1 MTHAV
6 KILMCTSAVLLF
18 ASIFPSNVIAELPQ
32 YDDTKHLGVASC
44 ASSVCHGSV
53 QSRTSTAVRQNEYV
67 IWSRRDRHRISY
79 NTLLNEE
86 SKAIAKKL
94 GLTNAHEADICLDCH
109 ADNVAAELRGP
120 KFQIDDGIGCEGCH
134 GGAENYISSH
144 VDPDTPRLET
154 IEAGLYP
161 TDDAHARAKLCLSC
175 HLGVGSKMATHDI
188 MGAGHP
194 RISFELD
201 TFSALQPAHYIMD
214 KDYRDNKWSG
224 SSVELWSVG
233 QIEASRQTLVL
244 ISERLHAKGLFPEL
258 ALFDCHSCHHSMSD
272 QKWQQNDR
280 SNLPP
285 GSVRLNDANFI
296 MLFAIASV
304 VSPDMEKSL
313 KASLKG
319 LHSSVQNGG
328 DVKKQIASMLTM
340 IDRLDS
346 KLDAADL
353 NALIPKLRKTIVKRA
368 ATGNLNDYVG
378 AEQAT
383 MALDMLLSLEGKRDK
398 HAKWLDKLYD
408 SVSDEDHFKPYK
420 FSKVMK
426 QFAG

>member
-1 MTHAV
+1 MTQAV
-6 KILMCTSAVLLF
+6 KLLLCTSAVLLF
-18 ASIFPSNVIAELPQ
+18 ASNAFAELPH

-53 QSRTSTAVRQNEYV
+53 QSRESTAVRQNEYV

-86 SKAIAKKL
+86 SKAIAKNM
-94 GLTNAHEADICLDCH
+94 GLKNAHEADICLDCH
-109 ADNVAAELRGP
+109 ADNVAAEMRGP

-134 GGAENYISSH
+134 GGGENYISSH
-144 VDPDTPRLET
+144 VDPDTPRSETLES
-154 IEAGLYP
+154 GLYP

-175 HLGVGSKMATHDI
+175 HLGVGDKMATHDI

-201 TFSALQPAHYIMD
+201 TFGALQPAHYVMD
-214 KDYRDNKWSG
+214 KDYRESKWSG
-224 SSVELWSVG
+224 TSVELWSVG
-233 QIEASRQTLVL
+233 QIEASRQTLHL
-244 ISERLHAKGLFPEL
+244 ISERLHSKGLFPEL

-272 QKWQQNDR
+272 QKWQASDR

-285 GSVRLNDANFI
+285 GSVRLNDANFV
-296 MLFAIASV
+296 MLFAIANV

-313 KASLKG
+313 KKSLKG
-319 LHSSVQNGG
+319 LHGSVEHGG
-328 DVKKQIASMLTM
+328 DVKKRIAKLL
-340 IDRLDS
+340 IILDS
-346 KLDAADL
+346 LDAKIGSADL
-353 NALIPKLRKTIVKRA
+353 NSLAPKLRATIVKRGA
-368 ATGNLNDYVG
+368 AGKLNDYVG

-383 MALDMLLSLEGKRDK
+383 MAIDMLLSQEGKRKK
-398 HAKWLDKLYD
+398 HLKWLNKLYD
-408 SVSDEDHFKPYK
+408 SVADEDNFEPYK
-420 FSKVMK
+420 FASVMK

>member
-1 MTHAV
+1 MTHAF
-6 KILMCTSAVLLF
+6 KILMCTSAMLLF
-18 ASIFPSNVIAELPQ
+18 ASNVIAELPQ

-53 QSRTSTAVRQNEYV
+53 QSRSSTAVRQNEYV

-79 NTLLNEE
+79 TTLLNEE

-94 GLTNAHEADICLDCH
+94 GLINAHEADICLDCH
-109 ADNVAAELRGP
+109 ADNVAVELRGP

-144 VDPDTPRLET
+144 VDSDTSR
-154 IEAGLYP
+154 IEKLDAGLYP

-175 HLGVGSKMATHDI
+175 HLGVGNKMATHEI

-201 TFSALQPAHYIMD
+201 TFSALQPAHYVMD
-214 KDYRDNKWSG
+214 KDYRENKWSG

-233 QIEASRQTLVL
+233 QIEASRQTLML
-244 ISERLHAKGLFPEL
+244 ISERLHSKGLFPEL

-272 QKWQQNDR
+272 QKWQANER
-280 SNLPP
+280 SNLSP
-285 GSVRLNDANFI
+285 GSVRLNDANFV

-319 LHSSVQNGG
+319 LHSSVNNGG
-328 DVKKQIASMLTM
+328 DVKQRISGLL
-340 IDRLDS
+340 IILDRLDS
-346 KLDAADL
+346 DLDAADL
-353 NALIPKLRKTIVKRA
+353 DSMTTKLRKTIVKRA
-368 ATGNLNDYVG
+368 AAGKLNDYVG

-383 MALDMLLSLEGKRDK
+383 MALDMLLSLEGERSK

-408 SVSDEDHFKPYK
+408 SVSDEDHFEPYK
-420 FSKVMK
+420 FSKVMR